1 MKEEQDLNEA
11 EEKHQDQKAHDV
23 TTGETSGS
31 CSKTENGCSQS
42 NSQITEVKKPFSCSE
57 CGNTFKQK
65 KSLDAHVMIVHAGKR
80 PFTCSECGNTFTRKQ
95 SLNNH
100 VNSYGEKAFHLL
112 SVWKEFHTGEKS

>member
-11 EEKHQDQKAHDV
+11 EEKHQDHKAHDV

-57 CGNTFKQK
+57 CGNTFTHKRSLK
-65 KSLDAHVMIVHAGKR
+65 YHMFMHTGKSLSPAHSVERHSIAR
-80 PFTCSECGNTFTRKQ
+80 NTLRIT
-95 SLNNH
+95 
-100 VNSYGEKAFHLL
+100 
-112 SVWKEFHTGEKS
+112 